1 MNTLPRETRSVP
13 QDKLRSLRDSLQ
25 AQADNAYIAYLAL
38 CKKDAA
44 LGWEIKVK
52 HGHFGQAEISAHKA
66 AAEMLGRHR
75 ALQEVANR
83 IDQLLKKAAK

>member
-44 LGWEIKVK
+44 LGWEIKVVRRS
-52 HGHFGQAEISAHKA
+52 FGLAEISAHKA
-66 AAEMLGRHR
+66 VAEMLGRHQ

-83 IDQLLKKAAK
+83 VDQLLKEAAE